1 MTINSDNLI
10 LKKLCTNLNSMHNS
24 PEPSDKTIFSMRSIL
39 FRINIETLDKCLF
52 QKQQKQFYKKSF
64 QKEHWYKQILE
75 IKKVQIK
82 N

>member
-1 MTINSDNLI
+1 
-10 LKKLCTNLNSMHNS
+10 MHNS
-24 PEPSDKTIFSMRSIL
+24 LEPSDKTIFSMRSIL